1 VAQFRR
7 KHTASTVLEQDRFG
21 WKHFNPVATSRPKRE
36 SCSMHGLESSRTAL
50 GESMVDARLGPF
62 ATERCVPRRY
72 PRMQPENTKPKPFSQ
87 FQSWLLMG
95 TIFAIAAVA
104 IWLPVLAG

>member
-1 VAQFRR
+1 
-7 KHTASTVLEQDRFG
+7 
-21 WKHFNPVATSRPKRE
+21 
-36 SCSMHGLESSRTAL
+36 
-50 GESMVDARLGPF
+50 MVDARLGPF